1 MKGLTRFG
9 VSIPG
14 ELLGRF
20 DQLIA
25 RQGYTNRSE
34 ALRDLVRD
42 RLVEEEWKAGR
53 GEVVGT
59 VTLVYDHHVR
69 ELTQKLTELQHHHHT
84 EILSTLHI
92 HLDEHHCL
100 EVLAV
105 KGKSKEVRRI
115 ADQLIGTKGVKHGKL
130 VTTTTGRS
138 LD

>member
-1 MKGLTRFG
+1 MDTLTRFG
-9 VSIPG
+9 SSIPTT
-14 ELLGRF
+14 LLRRF
-20 DQLIA
+20 DALIA
-25 RQGYTNRSE
+25 RQGYSNRSE
-34 ALRDLVRD
+34 ALRDLIRE
-42 RLVEEEWKAGR
+42 RMVEQEWKVGK

-105 KGKSKEVRRI
+105 RGKAREVKAI
-115 ADQLIGTKGVKHGKL
+115 ADRLIGTKGVKHGKL

-138 LD
+138 LA

>member
-1 MKGLTRFG
+1 MTGLTRFG
-9 VSIPG
+9 ISIPTK
-14 ELLGRF
+14 LLRRF
-20 DQLIA
+20 DALIA

-42 RLVEEEWKAGR
+42 RLVEEEWKAGK

-69 ELTQKLTELQHHHHT
+69 ELTQKLTELQHYHHT

-105 KGKSKEVRRI
+105 KGKSMEVRRI

-130 VTTTTGRS
+130 VTTTTGRA
-138 LD
+138 LA